1 MRYSRRPGPGR
12 PRKYGEDLKKLQA
25 HVPESTYDAL
35 YEMKET
41 LGVSL
46 PELLTWL
53 VRLAK
58 GNIEKL
64 KILAQYTHL
73 REYISKLEKKYSEL
87 EAKFLKLQD
96 DYERVLKERDALREE
111 VKALKAELAELK
123 RQLKMSARERQAE
136 DLRLEIYE
144 ILDKYGRDGSIKML
158 DLLKRLGYSGDYLRH
173 AKEFLE
179 RWFVD
184 QGRILVSEELGL
196 VVEKDLRF
204 RELGW
209 IVRVAKRDEEKFRSS
224 GITEGVVA

>member
-1 MRYSRRPGPGR
+1 MLLDASDANVAEVMR
-12 PRKYGEDLKKLQA
+12 
-25 HVPESTYDAL
+25 
-35 YEMKET
+35 
-41 LGVSL
+41 
-46 PELLTWL
+46 ELEEYKRLT
-53 VRLAK
+53 
-58 GNIEKL
+58 
-64 KILAQYTHL
+64 
-73 REYISKLEKKYSEL
+73 SKLEKDYAEL

-136 DLRLEIYE
+136 DLKLEIYE

-184 QGRILVSEELGL
+184 EGKILVSEELGL

-209 IVRVAKRDEEKFRSS
+209 IVRIAKRDDGKFRSS
-224 GITEGVVA
+224 GIVEGVIA